1 MKVDQKDVKS
11 ERSVPIKVNAKI
23 ELTMKKIQE
32 LFGVSNSKSV
42 INSIYLAIIFF
53 SALWTP
59 TKHFEVL
66 WNIYY
71 KKSILLLIFI
81 FLMNEKMRL
90 NKG

>member
-23 ELTMKKIQE
+23 EITMKKIQE

-53 SALWTP
+53 STLWTL

-81 FLMNEKMRL
+81 ILMNEKMRL

>member
-53 SALWTP
+53 SAVWTP
-59 TKHFEVL
+59 TKHFEV
-66 WNIYY
+66 YY

-81 FLMNEKMRL
+81 ILMNEKMRL

>member
-53 SALWTP
+53 SALWTAFRSLME
-59 TKHFEVL
+59 H
-66 WNIYY
+66 
-71 KKSILLLIFI
+71 LL
-81 FLMNEKMRL
+81 
-90 NKG
+90 

>member
-53 SALWTP
+53 SGLWTP
-59 TKHFEVL
+59 TKNFEVL
-66 WNIYY
+66 RNIYY

-81 FLMNEKMRL
+81 ILMNEKMRL

>member
-53 SALWTP
+53 SAL
-59 TKHFEVL
+59 
-66 WNIYY
+66 
-71 KKSILLLIFI
+71 
-81 FLMNEKMRL
+81 
-90 NKG
+90 